1 MACGAGCGVAVAFGA
16 PIGGALFIYEISKP
30 NTFWTFSMLWRVFAA
45 TSVSTFM
52 LSILESLSFGHP
64 MSLSDSSTLKLGNL
78 SLGDVNSVLD
88 IPAGILLGVICGLLG
103 ALFIW
108 VGINLG
114 MWRKKHID
122 TPIKKVLEVVLFA
135 FVTASSFYLVVWLRK
150 DNCVD
155 IKEG

>member
-1 MACGAGCGVAVAFGA
+1 MMACGAACGVAVAFGA

-52 LSILESLSFGHP
+52 LSILGSLSQGHP
-64 MSLSDSSTLKLGNL
+64 LSLSDSSTLKLGNL
-78 SLGDVNSVLD
+78 SLGDVNAVLD
-88 IPAGILLGVICGLLG
+88 IPAGIFLGVICGLLG

-114 MWRKKHID
+114 MWRKKHIN
-122 TPIKKVLEVVLFA
+122 TPIKKVLEVILFA
-135 FVTASSFYLVVWLRK
+135 FITASSFYLVVWLRK
-150 DNCVD
+150 GNCVD
-155 IKEG
+155 I